1 MNPFASREGNGAT
14 VSWHSLPSDCLWRL
28 DVHAVEISSL
38 HRGRGSHPSGTPP
51 QDPRPASGRPS
62 TGVLMS
68 PHDILA
74 LDRLAFLA
82 LALSRMGLPEAA
94 VADLTKTHSDSTR
107 RLCESGWK
115 MFQSFVRQI

>member
-1 MNPFASREGNGAT
+1 
-14 VSWHSLPSDCLWRL
+14 
-28 DVHAVEISSL
+28 
-38 HRGRGSHPSGTPP
+38 
-51 QDPRPASGRPS
+51 
-62 TGVLMS
+62 MS

-107 RLCESGWK
+107 RLCGSGWK
-115 MFQSFVRQI
+115 MFQSFVRQIRVTCLAPVTLASFTTSIFHSSPTVSPATVTSAMVAIRDPVTCGFGVGINRRTWDLLRSSSFIQ